1 MQRTVLVVPAYN
13 EAARLDTNA
22 FLRACASEPKL
33 GFLFVDD
40 GSTDDTD
47 SLLRDLERS
56 APDRIS
62 VLQLTKNQ
70 GKAEA
75 VRRGMSSAFGRDP
88 AIVGYFDADLATP
101 LGEASKMAALF
112 ENPNVQAVLGS
123 RVALLGR
130 QVIRSHARHYLG
142 RVFAS
147 SASLVL
153 GLSVYDTQCGA
164 KLFRNTQAVRRV
176 FASPF
181 LVDWSFDVE
190 VLARLSVLSEHG
202 QVAPLDECVVEFP
215 LDEWRDV
222 RGTKLTAFGAG
233 RAGLDLFRVLAR
245 YRRGRGEPDW

>member
-13 EAARLDTNA
+13 EAARLDASA
-22 FLRACASEPKL
+22 FLRACEALPAL
-33 GFLFVDD
+33 GLLFVDD
-40 GSTDDTD
+40 GSTDDTL

-56 APDRIS
+56 APERIS
-62 VLQLTKNQ
+62 VLELPNNQ

-75 VRRGMSSAFGRDP
+75 VRRGVSSAFEGNP

-112 ENPNVQAVLGS
+112 DDPKVVAVLGS

-130 QVIRSHARHYLG
+130 NVVRSHARHYLG

-164 KLFRNTQAVRRV
+164 KLFRNSEAVRHV
-176 FASPF
+176 FSTPF

-190 VLARLSVLSEHG
+190 ILARLSVLSEHG
-202 QVAPLDECVVEFP
+202 QLAPLDQCVVEFP

-222 RGTKLTAFGAG
+222 RGTKLTAMSAG